1 MTGAWH
7 ISKLPLSDHG
17 KLLSASLVAEV
28 NEVERILVIE
38 DDADVQN
45 ALKHRFET
53 AGYSVEVCSDGVT
66 GLESFRS
73 LAAKAVVLDLC
84 LPGMPG
90 KEVCREL
97 REESSSVPIV
107 VLSALSEVS
116 EKVLLL
122 ELGADDYVT
131 KPFSP
136 RELLA
141 RVQAHIQRRV
151 RIASKDL
158 DSTVFGDVS
167 VDFRKMEVSRNG
179 EHVPLTPQEFKLLK
193 YLVENPERVISRD
206 EILNQVWGYEQ
217 YPSTRTVDNHVLRL
231 RRKLERDSTN
241 PAHFQT
247 VHAVGYRFLP

>member
-1 MTGAWH
+1 
-7 ISKLPLSDHG
+7 
-17 KLLSASLVAEV
+17 
-28 NEVERILVIE
+28 VERILVIE
-38 DDADVQN
+38 DDADIQA

-53 AGYSVEVCSDGVT
+53 AGYAVDVYGDGMT

-73 LAAKAVVLDLC
+73 VSPKAVVLDLC

-90 KEVCREL
+90 KDVCREL
-97 REESSSVPIV
+97 REESGSVPII
-107 VLSALSEVS
+107 VLSALSEIS

-141 RVQAHIQRRV
+141 RVQGHIERRV
-151 RIASKDL
+151 RISR
-158 DSTVFGDVS
+158 DSVDTTTFGDLV
-167 VDFRKMEVSRNG
+167 VDFKKMEVSRNG

-193 YLVENPERVISRD
+193 YLVENPERVIARD
-206 EILNQVWGYEQ
+206 EILNQVWGCDN

-231 RRKLERDSTN
+231 RRKLEKDSSN
-241 PAHFQT
+241 PIHFQT
-247 VHAVGYRFLP
+247 VHAVGYRFCPDILARKS